1 MKCVICNGSDIEV
14 RTVDERIA
22 LGDDIVLTR
31 LTIPVCSQCGERYYD
46 RKTMQLIEQV
56 RTRGKQRL
64 LDVEDVGKVFRIREQ
79 NPFTLQAS

>member
-1 MKCVICNGSDIEV
+1 MVRFFKEEIMKCVICNGSDIEV

-46 RKTMQLIEQV
+46 RKTMQLMK
-56 RTRGKQRL
+56 G
-64 LDVEDVGKVFRIREQ
+64 G
-79 NPFTLQAS
+79 QAFLIVVIV

>member
-56 RTRGKQRL
+56 RTRGKQSL